1 MAVWVCDIKVFVCQV
16 KASGEADVIID
27 NCYFAMV
34 PVIHEYIEQRNQ
46 RIKNS
51 ALDSLAVQTPHK
63 FRLYKAYA
71 SEIII
76 DKTHLHAFRNLFHKD
91 FFNSVEDFRIFHG
104 KIFHENKFPC
114 IFQILQHGFQG
125 WLCLRIVDYIR
136 IPVYRIAAGVL
147 NIIFLVM
154 DINIFF
160 F

>member
-1 MAVWVCDIKVFVCQV
+1 M
-16 KASGEADVIID
+16 SGLKIRHWMPWR
-27 NCYFAMV
+27 FM
-34 PVIHEYIEQRNQ
+34 R
-46 RIKNS
+46 RMNS
-51 ALDSLAVQTPHK
+51 GFTKPMLPKSSYMNRTSTPSDT
-63 FRLYKAYA
+63 F
-71 SEIII
+71 
-76 DKTHLHAFRNLFHKD
+76 FQQNLFD
-91 FFNSVEDFRIFHG
+91 PVEDFRIFHG

-160 F
+160 FRLRRISFSCVSSPSSLSIYALYALS